1 MAVDTTLISGAYKAN
16 APTGVQ
22 GVAEISKVASDVSQ
36 TLNAYM
42 LNEKA
47 KSDKANEEFLTNI
60 GNAKLDPTNSS
71 KLIDATK
78 ADRELYIN
86 AKDPVEKQKILN
98 RINSQASDLSIIEGT
113 ITDIQ
118 DEKVKLSNSFTNT
131 EEGLALSRLLANP
144 DSIEIKDGVPGITI
158 NGEFMDKDG
167 INDYIKKNSMD
178 TSFGEVMKA
187 VDLKQGQARESQG
200 DSYTFNR
207 ENVRN
212 DIRMDIDQNANVRSL
227 FEDNIYG
234 NRNFKNDLIESLGN
248 KTYSDLG
255 VSQDMFN
262 NADANS
268 DSKLDEAEI
277 DNLITS
283 LKGNEPLLKDMLTD
297 YYTDIIGQNYAT
309 KPEPTVEPTVAPADE
324 ITPAKPGLT
333 DKQRAREIQKRRVEA
348 GAPSM
353 ASSED
358 VAGDS
363 QVDEQGVY
371 VPQQTSDNNNNAP
384 KQTSK
389 GYNYDAV
396 SALSVSASGGKA
408 NILENGNMI
417 TLNNVKTGNAFF
429 PEVNITGV
437 KAEGNNISVGTSMGV
452 NQNFGKFVKRGGG
465 YKWIADGKNMK
476 IFNDNASESQKKAF
490 SEFIQIVQKDPA
502 YAEQLLSH
510 IKSGSGDI
518 NAATLK

>member
-16 APTGVQ
+16 APTGVP
-22 GVAEISKVASDVSQ
+22 GVAEISKIASDVSQ
-36 TLNAYM
+36 TLSTYM

-60 GNAKLDPTNSS
+60 SNAKLDPTSSS

-98 RINSQASDLSIIEGT
+98 RINSQAGDLSIIEGT

-131 EEGLALSRLLANP
+131 EEGLALSKLLADP

-187 VDLKQGQARESQG
+187 VDLKQNQTRESKG
-200 DSYTFNR
+200 DDYVFNR
-207 ENVRN
+207 DNVRN

-255 VSQDMFN
+255 ISQDMFN

-268 DSKLDEAEI
+268 DNKLDEGEI

-283 LKGNEPLLKDMLTD
+283 LKGNEPLLKDMLAD
-297 YYTDIIGQNYAT
+297 YYTDIIGQSYEDKSQVT
-309 KPEPTVEPTVAPADE
+309 TEEPITPIVPSQSVKKKSPRTGVRKNEDGTFSTHLMRRELIDGKWVVFPSLFQEEDGSWKDMSKESGWYNVHQEAKKRGEVYEFNNVEEAINFADKGSWKEGYFQADE
-324 ITPAKPGLT
+324 ITPAKPKPKPVDDLGLT
-333 DKQRAREIQKRRVEA
+333 ESEQEMLDMEDSEYDPEFEVE
-348 GAPSM
+348 
-353 ASSED
+353 
-358 VAGDS
+358 
-363 QVDEQGVY
+363 
-371 VPQQTSDNNNNAP
+371 
-384 KQTSK
+384 K
-389 GYNYDAV
+389 
-396 SALSVSASGGKA
+396 
-408 NILENGNMI
+408 
-417 TLNNVKTGNAFF
+417 
-429 PEVNITGV
+429 
-437 KAEGNNISVGTSMGV
+437 VG
-452 NQNFGKFVKRGGG
+452 
-465 YKWIADGKNMK
+465 
-476 IFNDNASESQKKAF
+476 
-490 SEFIQIVQKDPA
+490 
-502 YAEQLLSH
+502 
-510 IKSGSGDI
+510 
-518 NAATLK
+518 

>member
-1 MAVDTTLISGAYKAN
+1 MAVDTTLISGAYEAN
-16 APTGVQ
+16 APTKVP
-22 GVAEISKVASDVSQ
+22 GVAEISKIAGDVSQ

-47 KSDKANEEFLTNI
+47 KSDKANEEFLKNI

-98 RINSQASDLSIIEGT
+98 RINSQASDLSSIEGT

-131 EEGLALSRLLANP
+131 EEGLALSKLLADP
-144 DSIEIKDGVPGITI
+144 ESIEIKDGVPGITI

-200 DSYTFNR
+200 DLYAFNR

-234 NRNFKNDLIESLGN
+234 NRNFKNDLIESLGD

-268 DSKLDEAEI
+268 DNKLDEGEI

-297 YYTDIIGQNYAT
+297 YYTDIIGQNYKAKT
-309 KPEPTVEPTVAPADE
+309 NVSQSDEDIEAPE
-324 ITPAKPGLT
+324 
-333 DKQRAREIQKRRVEA
+333 
-348 GAPSM
+348 
-353 ASSED
+353 
-358 VAGDS
+358 
-363 QVDEQGVY
+363 VDEEGVY
-371 VPQQTSDNNNNAP
+371 VPEETSDTNKKKNKSLLVGKVPALRSRL
-384 KQTSK
+384 KQDLMV
-389 GYNYDAV
+389 NYDKV
-396 SALSVSASGGKA
+396 TDEEISSYLEDTKDQPNTTQFNTA
-408 NILENGNMI
+408 NFQQWL
-417 TLNNVKTGNAFF
+417 
-429 PEVNITGV
+429 
-437 KAEGNNISVGTSMGV
+437 
-452 NQNFGKFVKRGGG
+452 R
-465 YKWIADGKNMK
+465 KNRK
-476 IFNDNASESQKKAF
+476 
-490 SEFIQIVQKDPA
+490 
-502 YAEQLLSH
+502 
-510 IKSGSGDI
+510 
-518 NAATLK
+518 

>member
-1 MAVDTTLISGAYKAN
+1 MAVDTTLISGAYTAN
-16 APTGVQ
+16 APTRVP
-22 GVAEISKVASDVSQ
+22 GVAEISKIAGDVSQ

-98 RINSQASDLSIIEGT
+98 RINSQASDLSSIEGT

-131 EEGLALSRLLANP
+131 EEGLALSKLLADP
-144 DSIEIKDGVPGITI
+144 ESIEIKDGVPGITI

-187 VDLKQGQARESQG
+187 VDLKQGQAREVEG
-200 DSYTFNR
+200 DDYVFNR

-255 VSQDMFN
+255 ISQDMFN

-268 DSKLDEAEI
+268 DSKLDEGEI

-297 YYTDIIGQNYAT
+297 YYTDIIGQNYGANT
-309 KPEPTVEPTVAPADE
+309 KPLKGSDKVEVSEVQIDE
-324 ITPAKPGLT
+324 
-333 DKQRAREIQKRRVEA
+333 D
-348 GAPSM
+348 
-353 ASSED
+353 
-358 VAGDS
+358 
-363 QVDEQGVY
+363 GVY
-371 VPQQTSDNNNNAP
+371 VPEEASDSNKKKKKSLLVGKTPAFRSRLR
-384 KQTSK
+384 KDLML
-389 GYNYDAV
+389 NYDKV
-396 SALSVSASGGKA
+396 TDEEISSYLKETEEQPTTTQFNTA
-408 NILENGNMI
+408 NFQQWL
-417 TLNNVKTGNAFF
+417 
-429 PEVNITGV
+429 
-437 KAEGNNISVGTSMGV
+437 
-452 NQNFGKFVKRGGG
+452 R
-465 YKWIADGKNMK
+465 KNRK
-476 IFNDNASESQKKAF
+476 
-490 SEFIQIVQKDPA
+490 
-502 YAEQLLSH
+502 
-510 IKSGSGDI
+510 
-518 NAATLK
+518 

>member
-16 APTGVQ
+16 APTGVP
-22 GVAEISKVASDVSQ
+22 GVAEISKIAGDVSQ

-47 KSDKANEEFLTNI
+47 KSDKANEEFLKNI

-98 RINSQASDLSIIEGT
+98 RINSQASDLSSIEGT

-131 EEGLALSRLLANP
+131 EEGLALSKLLADP

-200 DSYTFNR
+200 DSYAFNR

-234 NRNFKNDLIESLGN
+234 NRNFKNDLIESLGD

-268 DSKLDEAEI
+268 DNKLDESEI

-297 YYTDIIGQNYAT
+297 YYTDIIGQSYAT
-309 KPEPTVEPTVAPADE
+309 KP
-324 ITPAKPGLT
+324 KPKPVNDLGLT
-333 DKQRAREIQKRRVEA
+333 ESEQEMLDMEDSEYDPEFKIGK
-348 GAPSM
+348 PSM

-384 KQTSK
+384 EQTSK

-417 TLNNVKTGNAFF
+417 TLNNVKTGNVLF

-476 IFNDNASESQKKAF
+476 IFNDHASESQKKAF

>member
-16 APTGVQ
+16 APTGVP
-22 GVAEISKVASDVSQ
+22 GVAEISKIAGDVSQ

-60 GNAKLDPTNSS
+60 NNAKLDPTSSS

-98 RINSQASDLSIIEGT
+98 RINSQAGDLSSIEGT

-131 EEGLALSRLLANP
+131 EEGLALSKLLADP

-167 INDYIKKNSMD
+167 INDYVKKNSMD

-234 NRNFKNDLIESLGN
+234 NRNFKNDLIESLGD

-262 NADANS
+262 SADANS
-268 DSKLDEAEI
+268 DNKLDEGEI

-297 YYTDIIGQNYAT
+297 YYTDIVGQNYAT
-309 KPEPTVEPTVAPADE
+309 KS
-324 ITPAKPGLT
+324 KPKAVNDLGLT
-333 DKQRAREIQKRRVEA
+333 ESEQEMLDVEDSDFDPEFKA
-348 GAPSM
+348 VRTNM

-358 VAGDS
+358 VSGDS

-384 KQTSK
+384 EQTSK
-389 GYNYDAV
+389 GYNYEAV

-417 TLNNVKTGNAFF
+417 TLNNVKTGNAII
-429 PEVNITGV
+429 PTVNITGV

-452 NQNFGKFVKRGGG
+452 NQNFGKFIKRGGK
-465 YKWIADGKNMK
+465 YKWVADGKNMK

-510 IKSGSGDI
+510 IKSGSSDI

>member
-16 APTGVQ
+16 APTGVP
-22 GVAEISKVASDVSQ
+22 GVAEISKIAGDVSQ

-60 GNAKLDPTNSS
+60 GNAKLDPTSSS

-78 ADRELYIN
+78 ADCELYIN

-98 RINSQASDLSIIEGT
+98 RINSQAIDLSSIERT

-118 DEKVKLSNSFTNT
+118 DEKVKLSKSFTNT
-131 EEGLALSRLLANP
+131 EEGLALSKLLADP
-144 DSIEIKDGVPGITI
+144 ESIEIKDGVPGITV

-187 VDLKQGQARESQG
+187 VDLKQGQAREIEG
-200 DSYTFNR
+200 DDYVFNR

-234 NRNFKNDLIESLGN
+234 NRNFKNDLIESLSN

-268 DSKLDEAEI
+268 DNKLDEGEI

-297 YYTDIIGQNYAT
+297 YYTDIIGQNYGANT
-309 KPEPTVEPTVAPADE
+309 KPLSESDKNVNQSDE
-324 ITPAKPGLT
+324 NIEVSGGQI
-333 DKQRAREIQKRRVEA
+333 D
-348 GAPSM
+348 
-353 ASSED
+353 ED
-358 VAGDS
+358 
-363 QVDEQGVY
+363 GVY
-371 VPQQTSDNNNNAP
+371 VPEEASDSNKKKKKSLLVGKIPAFRSRLR
-384 KQTSK
+384 KDLML
-389 GYNYDAV
+389 NYDKV
-396 SALSVSASGGKA
+396 TDEEISSYLKETEEQPTTTQFNTA
-408 NILENGNMI
+408 NFQQWL
-417 TLNNVKTGNAFF
+417 
-429 PEVNITGV
+429 
-437 KAEGNNISVGTSMGV
+437 
-452 NQNFGKFVKRGGG
+452 R
-465 YKWIADGKNMK
+465 KNRK
-476 IFNDNASESQKKAF
+476 
-490 SEFIQIVQKDPA
+490 
-502 YAEQLLSH
+502 
-510 IKSGSGDI
+510 
-518 NAATLK
+518 

>member
-1 MAVDTTLISGAYKAN
+1 MAVDTTLISGAYRAN

-22 GVAEISKVASDVSQ
+22 GVAEISKIAGNIGQ

-60 GNAKLDPTNSS
+60 NNAKLDPTSSS

-98 RINSQASDLSIIEGT
+98 RINSQAGDLSTIEGT

-118 DEKVKLSNSFTNT
+118 EEKVKLSNSFTNT
-131 EEGLALSRLLANP
+131 EEGLALSKLLSNP
-144 DSIEIKDGVPGITI
+144 DSIEIKDGIPGITI

-187 VDLKQGQARESQG
+187 VDLKQGQTRESKG
-200 DSYTFNR
+200 DDYVFNR
-207 ENVRN
+207 GNVRN

-255 VSQDMFN
+255 ISQDMFN
-262 NADANS
+262 NADVNS
-268 DSKLDEAEI
+268 DNKLDEGEI

-283 LKGNEPLLKDMLTD
+283 LKGNEPLLKDMLAD
-297 YYTDIIGQNYAT
+297 YYTDIIGQNYEDKSQVT
-309 KPEPTVEPTVAPADE
+309 TEEPITPADE

-348 GAPSM
+348 GAPDM

-363 QVDEQGVY
+363 QVDEEGVY
-371 VPQQTSDNNNNAP
+371 VPQETGDNDNKISLLKRSDSFRSRL
-384 KQTSK
+384 KQDYMLDYDKVTDQEIYSYLESSK
-389 GYNYDAV
+389 DKSNTEQF
-396 SALSVSASGGKA
+396 
-408 NILENGNMI
+408 N
-417 TLNNVKTGNAFF
+417 TGNF
-429 PEVNITGV
+429 
-437 KAEGNNISVGTSMGV
+437 
-452 NQNFGKFVKRGGG
+452 QR
-465 YKWIADGKNMK
+465 WLRKNRK
-476 IFNDNASESQKKAF
+476 
-490 SEFIQIVQKDPA
+490 
-502 YAEQLLSH
+502 
-510 IKSGSGDI
+510 
-518 NAATLK
+518 